1 MKRIT
6 ELRKKAG
13 LQQKQLAEKLNLYP
27 TTLYKYEKGVV
38 EPSLDMLMRLADF
51 FGVSIDYLVEH
62 ECAMLDRRM
71 LTDDQNRLLDLI
83 LAFNP
88 LEQKEA
94 LGYLNH
100 IKELKDKK

>member
-1 MKRIT
+1 MKRIK
-6 ELRKKAG
+6 ELRKNIG
-13 LQQKQLAEKLNLYP
+13 LTQKELAEKLNV
-27 TTLYKYEKGVV
+27 TATSLYKYEQDVA
-38 EPSLDMLMRLADF
+38 EPNIDMLKKLADF
-51 FGVSIDYLVEH
+51 FSVSIDYLVEH